1 MKAGR
6 PFNSITPAWR
16 NKALV
21 KVMAYRFL
29 MGYKNQEATKAGCAR
44 YMSLS
49 RTTVIKH
56 WDALDWTADDFEAID
71 TIKDRWHIFFG
82 DEENVGW
89 FRNHFDYEEEYVKLM
104 RAVLDLLY
112 CDGHIKYWHVKRSG
126 KVKEL

>member
-49 RTTVIKH
+49 RTTVIKP
-56 WDALDWTADDFEAID
+56 WDDFEAID
-71 TIKDRWHIFFG
+71 TIKERWHIFFG

-112 CDGHIKYWHVKRSG
+112 CDGHIKYWHVKGSG